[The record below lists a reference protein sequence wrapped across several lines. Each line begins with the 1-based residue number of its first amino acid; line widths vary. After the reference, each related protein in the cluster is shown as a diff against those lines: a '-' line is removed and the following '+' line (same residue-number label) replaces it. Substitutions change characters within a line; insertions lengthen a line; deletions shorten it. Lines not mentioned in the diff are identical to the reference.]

1 MSLIKIAS
9 GLYRYIRTLYDLKQ
23 KSAYLYFQKV
33 IKNMEL
39 IGIFITLVVG
49 LLLIN
54 VIFWVIGGIFNFI
67 IWLLSATVSNIFS
80 ILVFGIFIYVLVHI
94 L

>member
-1 MSLIKIAS
+1 
-9 GLYRYIRTLYDLKQ
+9 
-23 KSAYLYFQKV
+23 
-33 IKNMEL
+33 MEI
-39 IGIFITLVVG
+39 IGIFVTLVVG

-54 VIFWVIGGIFNFI
+54 VVFWVIGGIFNFI

-80 ILVFGIFIYVLVHI
+80 ILVVGIFIYVLVHI

>member
-1 MSLIKIAS
+1 
-9 GLYRYIRTLYDLKQ
+9 
-23 KSAYLYFQKV
+23 
-33 IKNMEL
+33 MEL
-39 IGIFITLVVG
+39 IGIFVTLVVG

-54 VIFWVIGGIFNFI
+54 VVFWIIGGIFNFI

-80 ILVFGIFIYVLVHI
+80 ILVVGIFIYVLVHI